1 MMGRVIRTKL
11 PSLYQIPDTVEHQQ
25 AKEKDL
31 LAKLKQKK
39 YADKHRRAKEQ
50 VVEIGD
56 KVLLKQ
62 EKTTIKPPFDPE
74 PFKVTEVRGTKVEA
88 ERVKDGKRRV
98 RNVSKWKILKQRPA
112 YLQPSRGSRKKEI
125 EEEEEESDDEGYL
138 SVEAIVRQGIDAP
151 PPLDIQDIQDARPL
165 PLPAQSFPTLDR
177 PPSQGTPLDRPPS
190 QGTPANRPKRNP
202 NPIQRLGCEQPAG
215 PSGSHIAKQLSP
227 KEREKRKAR
236 QLARTNSKERWVMEP
251 GQWIQTPKGWEKKEA
266 GE

>member
-11 PSLYQIPDTVEHQQ
+11 PSLHQIPDTVEHQQ

-39 YADKHRRAKEQ
+39 YADKHRRAKEK
-50 VVEIGD
+50 VVKIGD

-62 EKTTIKPPFDPE
+62 EKTTIKPLFDPE

-88 ERVKDGKRRV
+88 ERAKDGKRTV

-112 YLQPSRGSRKKEI
+112 YLQPSRGSRKKQI

-138 SVEAIVRQGIDAP
+138 SVEAIVRQGIEAP
-151 PPLDIQDIQDARPL
+151 PPPDIQDIQDARPL
-165 PLPAQSFPTLDR
+165 PLPAPSSPT
-177 PPSQGTPLDRPPS
+177 LDRPPS

-227 KEREKRKAR
+227 KEREKRKRKAR

-251 GQWIQTPKGWEKKEA
+251 GQWIQSPKGWEKKEV